1 MKELKIDKE
10 FEKLIPKLTDE
21 EFFQL
26 EQNILNNGIQD
37 SIKTWDNYIIDG
49 HNRYKIAQKHNLEFT
64 TYPMDGKLLTRNDV
78 IEWML
83 NNQMGRR
90 NLNPDQLS
98 IIRGKLY
105 NLHKYPS
112 KNNNSER
119 KICVNKSANDM
130 SKLYNVSPRTI
141 QNDAKF
147 VEDYPEEAEKVLN
160 GEKKKKDVIKE
171 QRKQE
176 ILKKEVTTESKG
188 IDIYNTDKK
197 YNIIYADPA
206 WQYWESGNKNQ
217 SNHYKT
223 MTLEEICNLP
233 IKNIADE
240 NCILFLWVTFPILQ
254 DCFKVIES
262 WGFKYSTCGFNWVKR
277 NKKSDNY
284 FFGCGSWTRAN
295 SELCL
300 IATKGKIERLDNA
313 ISQIVD
319 SRIEEH
325 SKKPEIIYTLIEKL
339 VGKLPRIEL
348 FARNTFINWDYWGN
362 EL

>member
-206 WQYWESGNKNQ
+206 WQYWETGM
-217 SNHYKT
+217 H
-223 MTLEEICNLP
+223 
-233 IKNIADE
+233 
-240 NCILFLWVTFPILQ
+240 
-254 DCFKVIES
+254 
-262 WGFKYSTCGFNWVKR
+262 
-277 NKKSDNY
+277 KKS
-284 FFGCGSWTRAN
+284 
-295 SELCL
+295 
-300 IATKGKIERLDNA
+300 
-313 ISQIVD
+313 
-319 SRIEEH
+319 H
-325 SKKPEIIYTLIEKL
+325 
-339 VGKLPRIEL
+339 
-348 FARNTFINWDYWGN
+348 
-362 EL
+362 